1 MAMANK
7 IPSNVV
13 IKTREMHTAGEPLRV
28 VESGFPSPRG
38 DTILDKIRYTR
49 EHLDPYRKLLMN
61 EPRGHLDMFG
71 AVLVEPDHKDA
82 DIATMFIHNAGYSTM
97 CGHAIIALGRYS
109 VDTGLVR
116 NPSSPETRVAIQC
129 PCGLVEAFVEY
140 KDGKTGNVRFNSVP
154 AFVFATD
161 VSVDVPGYGHVT
173 VDIVFGGAFFAF
185 VADSQYNF
193 RLEEVASDVIR
204 SAAAATTD
212 ALKIQLKLSHPDS
225 DDLAFLYGTIVTDG
239 QDERADI
246 TSSHICVFA
255 ERQ

>member
-1 MAMANK
+1 MATQ

-13 IKTREMHTAGEPLRV
+13 IKTTEMHTAGEPLRV

-49 EHLDPYRKLLMN
+49 EHLDPYRKLLMS

-97 CGHAIIALGRYS
+97 CGHAVIALGRYA
-109 VDTGLVR
+109 VDSGLVR

-154 AFVFATD
+154 AFVFATGIFYI
-161 VSVDVPGYGHVT
+161 S
-173 VDIVFGGAFFAF
+173 F
-185 VADSQYNF
+185 SN
-193 RLEEVASDVIR
+193 
-204 SAAAATTD
+204 
-212 ALKIQLKLSHPDS
+212 
-225 DDLAFLYGTIVTDG
+225 
-239 QDERADI
+239 
-246 TSSHICVFA
+246 
-255 ERQ
+255 